1 MRFNSVYN
9 RQIFGILQNIRLSL
23 FEWKSSMQ
31 DASDKLSSFA
41 PRNLFQNYAT
51 IYTRIATELCHLPG
65 GILSHHQVETFLM
78 SSAPVMKLNIFF
90 LLLFTHLNYRSV
102 VSIVKNGLFL
112 ILLFFCCGETTL
124 TKHANTNWQTVLSKS
139 SPDILKNIKNTSTS
153 SLSFV
158 CKSLEVESSFHSI
171 LHWTLS

>member
-51 IYTRIATELCHLPG
+51 IYTRIATELCHLPE

-78 SSAPVMKLNIFF
+78 SSAPVMELNVVVFF
-90 LLLFTHLNYRSV
+90 GSFH
-102 VSIVKNGLFL
+102 
-112 ILLFFCCGETTL
+112 
-124 TKHANTNWQTVLSKS
+124 LSK
-139 SPDILKNIKNTSTS
+139 L
-153 SLSFV
+153 LV
-158 CKSLEVESSFHSI
+158 SSFCSHN
-171 LHWTLS
+171 LPYP